1 MTIVGEKS
9 STGLEPN
16 IAGALAYLSFPVIFV
31 TGIIVLVL
39 EKDSRFV
46 RFHAMQAIIT
56 GVAMVVG
63 WVGLQFLGMLPVL
76 GLGVYLLVMP
86 LYGLA
91 TLILWILLLLKAFQ
105 GEMFKLPMIGDLAEQ
120 QINKV

>member
-16 IAGALAYLSFPVIFV
+16 IAAALAYLAMLV

-56 GVAMVVG
+56 GVAVLVG
-63 WVGLQFLGMLPVL
+63 WVGLQFLGMLPIL
-76 GLGVYLLVMP
+76 GWGVYWFVMP